1 MTDAAMD
8 IWLDSAQYDGETL
21 KALRE
26 NLMQAFNLP
35 ANQAAVLINGNSHR
49 IKRSCTI
56 EEAEKLIKQ
65 FAAWGIDLR
74 VEVIA
79 AEQLDSINRSTANTK
94 MVTQLRADAT
104 LSLAPHGDTIP
115 NLLRDKTP
123 PNVVTDHLHLLAE

>member
-21 KALRE
+21 EALRE

-49 IKRSCTI
+49 IKRSSTI
-56 EEAEKLIKQ
+56 EEAETLVKQ

-74 VEVIA
+74 VEVIS
-79 AEQLDSINRSTANTK
+79 AENLYSMNRSTSNTK
-94 MVTQLRADAT
+94 TVKQAPLRST

-115 NLLRDKTP
+115 NLWRDKTP

>member
-8 IWLDSAQYDGETL
+8 IWLDSVQYDGETL
-21 KALRE
+21 EALRE

-49 IKRSCTI
+49 IKRSSTI
-56 EEAEKLIKQ
+56 EKAETLVKQ

-79 AEQLDSINRSTANTK
+79 AENLYSMNRSTSNTK
-94 MVTQLRADAT
+94 AVKQAPLQST

>member
-21 KALRE
+21 EALRD
-26 NLMQAFNLP
+26 NLIQAFNLP
-35 ANQAAVLINGNSHR
+35 ANQAAVLVNGNSHR

-65 FAAWGIDLR
+65 FAAWDIDLR

-79 AEQLDSINRSTANTK
+79 AENLDSVNRSTSNTK
-94 MVTQLRADAT
+94 TVKQAPLGST

-115 NLLRDKTP
+115 NVARDKTP
-123 PNVVTDHLHLLAE
+123 PNVDTDHLHLLAE

>member
-21 KALRE
+21 EALRE

-94 MVTQLRADAT
+94 TVTQLRADAT
-104 LSLAPHGDTIP
+104 LSLAPYGDTIP

>member
-21 KALRE
+21 EALRD
-26 NLMQAFNLP
+26 NLIQAFNLP
-35 ANQAAVLINGNSHR
+35 ANQAAVLVNGNSHR

-65 FAAWGIDLR
+65 FAAWDIDLR
-74 VEVIA
+74 VEVIG
-79 AEQLDSINRSTANTK
+79 AENLDSSNKSAAHTK
-94 MVTQLRADAT
+94 TVTQVPANAT

>member
-8 IWLDSAQYDGETL
+8 IWLDSARCDGETL
-21 KALRE
+21 EALRD
-26 NLMQAFNLP
+26 NLIQAFNLP
-35 ANQAAVLINGNSHR
+35 ANQAAVLVNGNSHR

-65 FAAWGIDLR
+65 FAAWDIDLR

-79 AEQLDSINRSTANTK
+79 AENLDSVNRSTSNTK
-94 MVTQLRADAT
+94 TVKQAPLGST

-115 NLLRDKTP
+115 HIARDKTP
-123 PNVVTDHLHLLAE
+123 PNVDTDHLHLLAE

>member
-21 KALRE
+21 EALRD
-26 NLMQAFNLP
+26 NLIQAFNLP
-35 ANQAAVLINGNSHR
+35 ANQAALLVNGNSHR

-65 FAAWGIDLR
+65 FAAWDIDLR

-79 AEQLDSINRSTANTK
+79 AENLDSMNRSTSNTK
-94 MVTQLRADAT
+94 TVKQAPLHSK

-115 NLLRDKTP
+115 NIARDKTP
-123 PNVVTDHLHLLAE
+123 PNVDTDHLHLLAE